1 LDTLTGRSSAA
12 AAGAVARRCV
22 ALLLCLLLAF
32 AGSNRVA
39 SAAGAGPATDTPRG
53 FRILNQQPLR
63 ALRVGADGR
72 ALEFE
77 AFGRRF
83 ALRLERNER
92 LRFVTSARLPGV
104 EALRGTVE
112 GVAGSWVRLTATSA
126 GYYGMIFDG
135 SDYYAIEPARAV
147 AAHAVGPVEASGNE
161 PVIYRLADTVM
172 PAGEASCGTVT
183 RIGEPVGV
191 PSVTGQQVLE
201 QVAGELEALAVTL
214 PNRLLRMT
222 VVGDFELSG
231 LSFGGT
237 TTVEQ
242 TIAAR
247 MNIVDGIYAAQAAVK
262 VEVAEVIVFRTAN
275 DPFSDTLEAGVLLGE
290 VGVWRQSTPGQ
301 SARGLTHLITGR
313 DLNTTTVGVA
323 YVGGLCS
330 ARFGVGL
337 SQGNLSV
344 TNSALVIA
352 HEMGHNFGASHDGE
366 TGSVCE
372 STATTF
378 LMAARLNG
386 SQTFSQCSL
395 DTIAPRVA
403 SASCLTPISVP
414 DADIDAPAPARRLRA
429 VAFDYSFNV
438 RSIGAVPIDGVTV
451 AVTLPASLT
460 LNSSQVAGGT
470 SCTRGA
476 DGVLSCPV
484 GSLGVQAS
492 RAITLNLTGTQ
503 AGPAAVTIRLSSPGD
518 AVSAN
523 NAAQVS
529 FGIDPSGDLSVAL
542 SAAPVSFTTAGSS
555 QVTARVQHLGGD
567 PVSDARLSF
576 TVPAGLAVTAVGTN
590 ALGCVLAAGVVSCAA
605 TPLVAGASQEVLL
618 TVSSAQPGSRSLA
631 ASVGATLGDPVTG
644 NNSGQVSLEVSNPP
658 SSGGGGGSLGF
669 GTLVLLSLALLAS
682 SAGPALRRRR
692 ARSPPRARAHA
703 RVL

>member
-1 LDTLTGRSSAA
+1 MLQSRSSAA
-12 AAGAVARRCV
+12 VGAASGRWVAVLGCLMLVFAGLAQTAFAAGQ
-22 ALLLCLLLAF
+22 
-32 AGSNRVA
+32 
-39 SAAGAGPATDTPRG
+39 GPAPQSSRG
-53 FRILNQQPLR
+53 FRILYQQALQSLR
-63 ALRVGADGR
+63 AEADGR
-72 ALEFE
+72 ALQFE

-83 ALRLERNER
+83 DLRLERNER
-92 LRFVTSARLPGV
+92 IGFATPARLPGV
-104 EALRGTVE
+104 DVLRGALD
-112 GVAGSWVRLTATSA
+112 GVPGSWVRLTRTPS
-126 GYYGMIFDG
+126 GYFGMIFDG
-135 SDYYAIEPARAV
+135 SDYYAIEPAREA
-147 AAHAVGPVEASGNE
+147 AAHAVGPVGASGNE
-161 PVIYRLADTVM
+161 PVIYRLADTLM

-183 RIGEPVGV
+183 RIGEPAGV
-191 PSVTGQQVLE
+191 VSVTGQQVLE

-214 PNRLLRMT
+214 PNKLLRMT

-237 TTVEQ
+237 TTAEQ

-262 VEVAEVIVFRTAN
+262 VEVAEVIVFRNAN

-290 VGVWRQSTPGQ
+290 AGVWRQSTPGQ

-352 HEMGHNFGASHDGE
+352 HEMGHNFGAAHDGE

-372 STATTF
+372 SAPATF

-386 SQTFSQCSL
+386 SQTFSQCTLS
-395 DTIAPRVA
+395 TIAPRIA
-403 SASCLTPISVP
+403 AASCLTPISVP
-414 DADIDAPAPARRLRA
+414 DADLDAPAPARRLRA

-438 RSIGAVPIDGVTV
+438 RSIGAVPIDAVTV
-451 AVTLPASLT
+451 AVTLPPTLT
-460 LNSSQVAGGT
+460 LNASQVAGGG
-470 SCTRGA
+470 SCTRGG

-484 GSLGVQAS
+484 GSLGLQAS

-503 AGPAAVTIRLSSPGD
+503 AGSAAVSIRLSAPGD

-523 NAAQVS
+523 NTAQLS
-529 FGIDPSGDLSVAL
+529 FGIDPSADLSVAL
-542 SAAPVSFTTAGSS
+542 SAAPGSFTTAGSA

-567 PVSDARLSF
+567 AVSDARLSF
-576 TVPAGLAVTAVGTN
+576 NVPAGLAVTAVAAN
-590 ALGCVLAAGVVSCAA
+590 SLGCALAAGAVNCAV
-605 TPLVAGASQEVLL
+605 TPLVAGATQDVVL
-618 TVSSAQPGSRSLA
+618 TVSSAQPGSRSLT
-631 ASVGATLGDPVTG
+631 ASVAATLGDPVTG
-644 NNSGQVSLEVSNPP
+644 NNSGQVALEVSNPP
-658 SSGGGGGSLGF
+658 PSGGGGGSLGL
-669 GTLVLLSLALLAS
+669 GTLAVLSLALLA
-682 SAGPALRRRR
+682 AFADPAARRRR
-692 ARSPPRARAHA
+692 VRSRLRARGRARA
-703 RVL
+703 R